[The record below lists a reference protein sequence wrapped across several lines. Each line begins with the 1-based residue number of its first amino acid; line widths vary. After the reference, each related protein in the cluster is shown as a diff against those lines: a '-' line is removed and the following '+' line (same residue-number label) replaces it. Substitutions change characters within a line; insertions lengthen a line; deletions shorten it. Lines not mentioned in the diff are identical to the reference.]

1 MSFIT
6 SSVGPEHTNKPE
18 NMPTSIKPKFLMI
31 LSFKLGL
38 ASKFLHSIFE
48 KRTIFVQNRL
58 FFTQI
63 VFENIKFI
71 DNGLE

>member
-6 SSVGPEHTNKPE
+6 SSVGPENTNKPE

-48 KRTIFVQNRL
+48 KRTIASCRIDYFLRKL
-58 FFTQI
+58 FLKI
-63 VFENIKFI
+63 
-71 DNGLE
+71 LSS